1 MTGISPTISAADC
14 WLQVHL
20 CIDTARVLLG
30 QAYRTGVSNRG
41 CRAGSMLRAVDF
53 LLEAAEWRDAARA
66 RRRLETRMLPS

>member
-1 MTGISPTISAADC
+1 MSGISPTISAADC
-14 WLQVHL
+14 WFQVQL

-30 QAYRTGVSNRG
+30 EAYRTGTRNRG

-66 RRRLETRMLPS
+66 RSRGA